1 MEVVNEYEGKVV
13 LVTGGAKP
21 FFSKESFT
29 KEICFL
35 VKVFAKQKVPFLAQV
50 LSLERKCIDTKGRN
64 R

>member
-21 FFSKESFT
+21 FFPKESFT

-35 VKVFAKQKVPFLAQV
+35 VKVFAKQKSSFL
-50 LSLERKCIDTKGRN
+50 STGSFFRKKVYIYKGKK
-64 R
+64 